1 MVRSSAAAV
10 AVAHWGINAFAVR
23 AKDIVP
29 ANRYRV
35 GYMDSEEGRPL
46 VRILGMGRSWEEAF
60 KVAVQ
65 HPAHEAQ
72 KQKTA
77 ALREQYQTKA
87 AQLQEAAP

>member
-1 MVRSSAAAV
+1 MEKSEALAAAV
-10 AVAHWGINAFAVR
+10 VHWGMNAFAVR

-35 GYMDSEEGRPL
+35 GFMDSEEGKPL

-60 KVAVQ
+60 QVAVQ